1 MQASTRIE
9 IPQRLGTLLILAQLL
24 ERLER
29 SEAPVGADQ
38 YRSVV
43 RNLARE
49 LDTVERDESFKK
61 LLTVFPATSELYENL
76 QYDQA
81 GLCRSHLDASLEAEI
96 EAKAV
101 LARAAKPTTR

>member
-29 SEAPVGADQ
+29 SSAPVGADQ

-49 LDTVERDESFKK
+49 LDTVERDESFKQ
-61 LLTVFPATSELYENL
+61 LLTVFPAMSELYENL

-81 GLCRSHLDASLEAEI
+81 GLCRSQLDASLEAEI
-96 EAKAV
+96 EANAV
-101 LARAAKPTTR
+101 LARAAKPLT